1 MRATDVTPS
10 ELVPMLKNPRG
21 DGQRGE
27 TVVREATVESA
38 LAERRATWMAL
49 RWIALRRS
57 RYGLQDENQEGDE
70 EQDADGN
77 CSNLHQHAL
86 RLHEQPPWGIGLPK
100 SVTS

>member
-1 MRATDVTPS
+1 
-10 ELVPMLKNPRG
+10 MLKNPSG
-21 DGQRGE
+21 DGRRGE

-38 LAERRATWMAL
+38 LAERRAAWM
-49 RWIALRRS
+49 ALRRS